1 MSDLSRFKKARN
13 KGGAYLFEQLHQDG
27 SFGDIEKGVVEYYKV
42 PAALMV
48 CGMSGAA
55 NQLLSWVRNN
65 GFMENGDFGPRPP
78 DAIKNYYYTYYNS
91 WVVKSAHR
99 LGQFDLSQRG
109 MEFILDFWDSTSGG
123 FYSSRDERGPQTE
136 QDLWVVSGSGWC
148 ALYTGRMDVARGVG
162 AWMKRLM
169 NDQPNYPEEMWTVF
183 SRARGLITE
192 VLHDDEFRYQ
202 LSRDESRDQSFYHPG
217 IAAGF
222 LSRLY
227 MATGEQE
234 WLDLARDYMRFCDGV
249 GDYHFR
255 LLRAGKVGWAAAML
269 YTLTGEQNYR
279 DIAIRVGDNLID
291 AQTELGY
298 WESTN
303 DDIVCPNNDATA
315 ELVVWLDEIHQ
326 AVGRDSY

>member
-123 FYSSRDERGPQTE
+123 FYSSRDERRSQTE
-136 QDLWVVSGSGWC
+136 QDLWVVSGSGEA
-148 ALYTGRMDVARGVG
+148 ALYTGRIDAAKAVG
-162 AWMKRLM
+162 GWMERM
-169 NDQPNYPEEMWTVF
+169 MEAQPNYPDQMYTV
-183 SRARGLITE
+183 SSKTTGLITE
-192 VLHDDEFRYQ
+192 PDPKEEIRYVLNCDAQRDEF
-202 LSRDESRDQSFYHPG
+202 FFNPG
-217 IAAGF
+217 IAGGF
-222 LSRLY
+222 LARLFQV
-227 MATGEQE
+227 TGEQK
-234 WLDLARDYMRFCDGV
+234 WLDLSQEYMRFADGAS
-249 GDYHFR
+249 DFLFK
-255 LLRAGKVGWAAAML
+255 LLRAGKVGWAASVL
-269 YTLTGEQNYR
+269 YTLTGENKYQKM
-279 DIAIRVGDNLID
+279 AIRVGDNLIE
-291 AQTELGY
+291 AQNDDGS
-298 WESTN
+298 WDFPPAPMATN
-303 DDIVCPNNDATA
+303 DVTA
-315 ELVVWLDEIHQ
+315 EMVVWLDEIHQ
-326 AVGRDSY
+326 AVGADWHE